1 MLRVTQECR
10 ETKVLTFGK
19 MTWKQVLKEVMSW
32 IGGGADE
39 PRPRGMSESVGGL
52 PAGPGGNQPGWEIGK
67 MREGVAEQSCWQEER
82 VGPASQ
88 KWLIQH
94 P

>member
-1 MLRVTQECR
+1 MCSGSHRSAGRPKCLLLEAV
-10 ETKVLTFGK
+10 
-19 MTWKQVLKEVMSW
+19 TWKQVLKEVMSW
-32 IGGGADE
+32 IGGEAGE
-39 PRPRGMSESVGGL
+39 PRLRGMSESVGGWS
-52 PAGPGGNQPGWEIGK
+52 AGTGGNQPGK
-67 MREGVAEQSCWQEER
+67 MREGIAEQSCRQEER